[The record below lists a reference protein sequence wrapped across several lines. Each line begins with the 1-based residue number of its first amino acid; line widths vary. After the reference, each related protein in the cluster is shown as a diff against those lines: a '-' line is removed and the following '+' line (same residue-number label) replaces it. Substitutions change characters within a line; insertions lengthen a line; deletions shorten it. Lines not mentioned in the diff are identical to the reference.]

1 MWWLQWRI
9 AFVGLHWNFLVWY
22 GLPIYW
28 ILGSLS
34 VQSSYKMVY
43 GDFFVKIIKK
53 ETSITCCVYSI
64 MYSQNSLFILFN
76 KTKYKSK
83 SISLSPA
90 MVGTEAKAWIEIDYA
105 LRIHHGQDACV
116 ECHRLLIYI
125 WILRHLENVLL

>member
-1 MWWLQWRI
+1 MVTVENRFCWTSLEFSCLIWSSDILDFGI
-9 AFVGLHWNFLVWY
+9 LVCTKR
-22 GLPIYW
+22 
-28 ILGSLS
+28 
-34 VQSSYKMVY
+34 YKMVY

-116 ECHRLLIYI
+116 ECHSLLIYI